1 MATEV
6 WIFVLMAT
14 KGWNYVTNGDTK
26 KMDCVLMS
34 TKRGIFVRMAIKKC
48 IFVRIA
54 TNGWIFVPIAKKNGF
69 CTNGEKSTD
78 FCTMTR
84 GACLPPSRPGQG
96 QEITQDSL
104 QEAQRVT
111 YQNPHCHIIVPI
123 PAARCLCG
131 QRTFREIRELL
142 QFCLSEHLRRLFII
156 LKICVFCIFILFH
169 FIYVHIKKLYRDYF

>member
-1 MATEV
+1 MS
-6 WIFVLMAT
+6 
-14 KGWNYVTNGDTK
+14 TK

-69 CTNGEKSTD
+69 CTNGEKSMD

-104 QEAQRVT
+104 QKAQRVT
-111 YQNPHCHIIVPI
+111 YQNPHFHIILIIVPI

-169 FIYVHIKKLYRDYF
+169 FIYVHIKKLYRDYL